1 MTDIRYSMD
10 STAIPAEL
18 FAPLTEAERPVE
30 RIARPARSYAQDAWR
45 RFRKNKLAIVGLA
58 ILVVVALFAIFGPMF
73 SQYTYDG
80 QNFADGNQGP
90 SAAHWFGTDKFGRDL
105 WVRSM
110 YGARIS
116 LAIGFVAALINM
128 VIGTIYGGISGYF
141 GGKVDLVMMCI
152 VEIIYGIPQMCY
164 VILIMLL
171 LDRSA
176 TSIVLAMCVTYW
188 MGTARTVRTQILSLR
203 NEEFVL
209 AARVTGE
216 SSARIIRKHLIPN
229 CVGSII
235 VNVTYLV
242 PQAIFLEA
250 FLSFLGVGIQQPQAS
265 WGSLANEAISSVIT
279 GKNLHLM
286 FFPALLISI
295 TVFALNFIGDG
306 MRDALDPKQTR

>member
-1 MTDIRYSMD
+1 MSEIHYDMENVN
-10 STAIPAEL
+10 IPSEL
-18 FAPLTEAERPVE
+18 FMPLPEAKRPTE
-30 RIARPARSYAQDAWR
+30 RIARPARSYGQDAWR
-45 RFRKNKLAIVGLA
+45 RFRKNKLAIAGL
-58 ILVVVALFAIFGPMF
+58 IILLVVTLFAIFGPMF
-73 SQYTYDG
+73 SPYTYDG
-80 QNFADGNQGP
+80 QNFAEGNQGP
-90 SAAHWFGTDKFGRDL
+90 SAQHWFGTDKFGRDL
-105 WVRSM
+105 FVRCM

-128 VIGTIYGGISGYF
+128 FIGSIYGGISGYF
-141 GGKVDLVMMCI
+141 GGKVDLVMMRI

-216 SSARIIRKHLIPN
+216 SNARIIRSHLIPN
-229 CVGSII
+229 CVWAII

-250 FLSFLGVGIQQPQAS
+250 FLSFLGIGIQQPQAS
-265 WGSLANEAISSVIT
+265 WGSLANEAVVSVIT
-279 GKNLHLM
+279 GRQLHLM
-286 FFPALLISI
+286 FFPALLISV

>member
-1 MTDIRYSMD
+1 MIKSP
-10 STAIPAEL
+10 PADL
-18 FAPLTEAERPVE
+18 FVPLTEEERPVE
-30 RIARPARSYAQDAWR
+30 RIARPARSYGQDAWR
-45 RFRKNKLAIVGLA
+45 RFRKNKLALLGLF
-58 ILVVVALFAIFGPMF
+58 ILVVVTLFAIFGPIF
-73 SQYTYDG
+73 SPYTYDG

-105 WVRSM
+105 YVRCM

-128 VIGTIYGGISGYF
+128 ALGSLYGGISGYF
-141 GGKVDLVMMCI
+141 GGRVDIVMMRV
-152 VEIIYGIPQMCY
+152 VEILYGIPQMCY

-171 LDRSA
+171 LGRSA
-176 TSIVLAMCVTYW
+176 TSIIIAMCVTYW
-188 MGTARTVRTQILSLR
+188 MGTARTVRSLVLALR
-203 NEEFVL
+203 NEEFIL

-216 SSARIIRKHLIPN
+216 SNARIIRKHLIPN
-229 CVGSII
+229 CIGSII

-250 FLSFLGVGIQQPQAS
+250 FLSFLGVGIQAPQAS
-265 WGSLANEAISSVIT
+265 WGSLANEAIQSVIT
-279 GKNLHLM
+279 GKQLHLM
-286 FFPALLISI
+286 FFPALLISV